1 MKRNGILNSRIASVL
16 GNMGHTDTICVSDCG
31 LPTPQGVERI
41 DLSLRLGVPSL
52 ADVLHEIAKD
62 MVVERITI
70 AAEIREHNPQ
80 ILKQVGEA
88 FPSVEIRFI
97 PHAQFK
103 SMTEECR
110 AVIRTGEATSYANV
124 ILHSG
129 VIF

>member
-16 GNMGHTDTICVSDCG
+16 SSMGHTDTICVSDCG
-31 LPTPQGVERI
+31 LPTPKGVERI
-41 DLSLRLGVPSL
+41 DLSLRLGIPSL

-70 AAEIREHNPQ
+70 ASETKEQNPQ
-80 ILKQVGEA
+80 ILKQVGDA
-88 FPSVEIRFI
+88 FPSVDIQFI
-97 PHAQFK
+97 PHAEFK
-103 SMTEECR
+103 SMTEDCH
-110 AVIRTGEATSYANV
+110 AVIRTGEATPYANV